1 MKKAIYLMLMGLL
14 PMALGALVNVIV
26 TSVQMPVFLI
36 SLAALFVWYFMSH
49 KMCYSMADFYALN
62 APATIFIILIAVQ
75 ELVLHSYIGG
85 VGVMCQM
92 FFLPFL
98 SVGATLLGGLGNMFA
113 IYFGSYAVML
123 LCSFI
128 GARQKVKGK

>member
-1 MKKAIYLMLMGLL
+1 MKKTIYLMLMGVL
-14 PMALGALVNVIV
+14 PMALGALVNMIV

-36 SLAALFVWYFMSH
+36 SLAALFIWYFMSH
-49 KMCYSMADFYALN
+49 KMCCSMTDFYALN
-62 APATIFIILIAVQ
+62 SPATIFIILIAVQ
-75 ELVLHSYIGG
+75 ELMLHSYISG

-98 SVGATLLGGLGNMFA
+98 SAGAALLGGLGNMFA
-113 IYFGSYAVML
+113 IYFGTYAAML

-128 GARQKVKGK
+128 GAKQRMKGK